1 MKKRVTINQKHTIYS
16 QSQKEESGSITQ
28 KKIIKTRKE
37 KKQKIRNKEEIKI
50 NRKTKLKT
58 VINIYI
64 SKITL
69 IVTELNTQKTQS
81 GILNKNNKSI

>member
-37 KKQKIRNKEEIKI
+37 KKQKEQRRNKNQQENKVEDGDKYIHIK
-50 NRKTKLKT
+50 NYLNCHRTKHTKDT
-58 VINIYI
+58 
-64 SKITL
+64 KWH
-69 IVTELNTQKTQS
+69 TE
-81 GILNKNNKSI
+81 